1 MVYYS
6 MQATKDVGI
15 GNVVTFATEQHPKKR
30 ENKIGFLT
38 LQVYQHT
45 EGNAAPAKMMI
56 KCSKIDPVLKGVIGK
71 EFSVV
76 GAHKDAL
83 HKHINA
89 YLCRQYQ
96 SLSQSSEAG
105 MSALSD
111 SLYVL
116 GVQMTPH
123 ESEVSGSSYT
133 LFSAWDSSS
142 KAVAGPAAAPA
153 AKKARFDKPD
163 KTPKNEGTRVKNT
176 NVEIKFCRVEDV
188 PLIMQACR
196 VFFRQMQSSS
206 GRIVVEFPRGE
217 LPMWW
222 KLLHDVAFDFK
233 KTRDAFDNVEVVEQ
247 LRTRSGLHFFTC
259 FSIADA
265 DISFTTRLKAADG
278 AAWVPVVYVEFSKL
292 MLHEGHTMKPRLH
305 DMGC

>member
-1 MVYYS
+1 
-6 MQATKDVGI
+6 MQSTKDVGI

-38 LQVYQHT
+38 IQVYQHT
-45 EGNAAPAKMMI
+45 VGSAVPVKKMI
-56 KCSKIDPVLKGVIGK
+56 KCSKIDPILTGVVDK

-76 GAHKDAL
+76 GLHKDAL

-96 SLSQSSEAG
+96 SQSQSSEGG

-116 GVQMTPH
+116 GIQMTPY

-133 LFSAWDSSS
+133 LFSAWGSSS
-142 KAVAGPAAAPA
+142 KAEARLAAAPA
-153 AKKARFDKPD
+153 AKSAKFDETQ
-163 KTPKNEGTRVKNT
+163 KTPKGEGIRVRNT
-176 NVEIKFCRVEDV
+176 NVNIKFCRVEDV

-206 GRIVVEFPRGE
+206 GRIIVEFPRGE
-217 LPMWW
+217 LPM
-222 KLLHDVAFDFK
+222 
-233 KTRDAFDNVEVVEQ
+233 
-247 LRTRSGLHFFTC
+247 
-259 FSIADA
+259 
-265 DISFTTRLKAADG
+265 
-278 AAWVPVVYVEFSKL
+278 
-292 MLHEGHTMKPRLH
+292 
-305 DMGC
+305 